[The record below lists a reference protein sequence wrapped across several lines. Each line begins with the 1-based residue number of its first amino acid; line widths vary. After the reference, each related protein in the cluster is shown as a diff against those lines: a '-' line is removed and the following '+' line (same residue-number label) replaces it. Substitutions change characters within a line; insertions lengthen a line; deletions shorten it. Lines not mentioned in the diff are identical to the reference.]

1 MVQVIQAPRDPREA
15 QYAQLAG
22 TIGGGIGD
30 QLNNYFINRSLD
42 SVLKDK
48 SLDNAPQSVKMGR
61 LEEAL
66 RPYGE
71 KGQKVLQNR
80 FMLEEQ
86 AEKEKQMQQNKK
98 KSDVLRKRLSGEKIS
113 DEEKEIFSPEEEMN
127 IAKFEQAMKIAEMK
141 NANKQPPGGLSG
153 QSVPPEVSGKIQNV
167 LSKSQDLKS
176 DELAQEFD
184 AEGVPRA
191 YSNTYIENR
200 RRDDDMRARKS
211 DEAEKLDY
219 QSFKD
224 NREYSEKIL
233 NGYEA
238 YKRDEAVLDQMDQ
251 LSERKKLPKPLAVS
265 LLNKLGIPLGFFEN
279 PDAEQFDKLT
289 QELMKNISG
298 TYGSRI
304 LQTEVVNFLKSIPSL
319 SNSEEGRKR
328 LIKQWKILNQGK
340 KVYYDSY
347 KEIMKENPKRVPA
360 NLHEQVL
367 ERSEPK
373 LEEMA
378 NKFRSMNMF
387 KTVMDP
393 NGVARL
399 IPEDQVEA
407 ALKAGGRLE

>member
-1 MVQVIQAPRDPREA
+1 MVQVIQAPRDPRDA
-15 QYAQLAG
+15 ALGQLAN
-22 TIGGGIGD
+22 TLGGGLGSG
-30 QLNNYFINRSLD
+30 LNNYFINRSLD

-71 KGQKVLQNR
+71 KGQQVLQNR
-80 FMLEEQ
+80 FMLEQQ
-86 AEKEKQMQQNKK
+86 AENEKSMQQNKK
-98 KSDVLRKRLSGEKIS
+98 KGDVLRKRLSGEKIS
-113 DEEKEIFSPEEEMN
+113 DQEKEVFSPEEEMS
-127 IAKFEQAMKIAEMK
+127 IAKFEQAITLQKLK
-141 NANKQPPGGLSG
+141 NEGKAAPGGLSG
-153 QSVPPEVSGKIQNV
+153 QSVPPQVSNAIQNV
-167 LSKSQDLKS
+167 LSKSQDLNA
-176 DELAQEFD
+176 DELTQEFD
-184 AEGVPRA
+184 KEGVPRT
-191 YSNTYIENR
+191 YSNAYVENR
-200 RRDDDMRARKS
+200 RRDDDTRAKKA

-233 NGYEA
+233 NGKEA
-238 YKRDEAVLDQMDQ
+238 YERDKAVLDQMAKISKEGD
-251 LSERKKLPKPLAVS
+251 LPTPLAAN
-265 LLNKLGIPLGFFEN
+265 LLQKLGLPLGLLEN
-279 PDAEQFDKLT
+279 PSAEQFEKLS
-289 QELMKNISG
+289 QELMKNIMG

-304 LQTEVVNFLKSIPSL
+304 LQSDVVSFMKSIPTL
-319 SNSEEGRKR
+319 LNSPEGQKR
-328 LIKQWKILNQGK
+328 LIKQWQILNEGK
-340 KVYYDSY
+340 KIYYDSY
-347 KEIMKENPKRVPA
+347 KDIRKENPKRLPPD
-360 NLHEQVL
+360 LHEQVL